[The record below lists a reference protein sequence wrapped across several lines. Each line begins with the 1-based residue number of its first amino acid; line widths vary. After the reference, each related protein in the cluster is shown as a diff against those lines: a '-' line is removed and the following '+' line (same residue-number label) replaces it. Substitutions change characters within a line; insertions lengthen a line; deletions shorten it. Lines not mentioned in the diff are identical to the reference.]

1 VTPADEDSAVTPVL
15 ELRHVTAGYGRAV
28 VLRDVSVCVQAGSVV
43 ALVGPNGAGKTT
55 LLRVAAGLVSPAAG
69 DVLIAGRDVTGS
81 PADERARHGLCLVPE
96 RRGIF
101 PNLSVRDNLRLAVPS
116 SATDRS
122 LDPAFDVFPELSRR
136 LGQRAGTMSG
146 GQQQM
151 LALARCFLA
160 DPKVA
165 LLDEVSTGLAPRT
178 IDLIFAALARLVE
191 RGVALLLVEQY
202 IARALELADVVNQLE
217 RGVIVAVSQPSEL
230 DRASLMLGY
239 MGGGREVDRAVPADD
254 MRSPT

>member
-1 VTPADEDSAVTPVL
+1 VTPADKDSAVIPVL
-15 ELRHVTAGYGRAV
+15 ELRHVTAGYGPTV

-55 LLRVAAGLVSPAAG
+55 LLRVAGGLVSPAAG
-69 DVLIAGRDVTGS
+69 EVLIAGRDVTGS
-81 PADERARHGLCLVPE
+81 PTYERARSGLCLVPE

-101 PNLSVRDNLRLAVPS
+101 PNLSVRENLRLAVPS
-116 SATDRS
+116 WATDRS

-136 LGQRAGTMSG
+136 PRQRAGTMSG

-160 DPKVA
+160 DAKVA

-178 IDLIFAALARLVE
+178 INAIFAALARLVD
-191 RGVALLLVEQY
+191 RGVSLLVVEQY
-202 IARALELADVVNQLE
+202 IARALELADVVYQLE
-217 RGVIVAVSQPSEL
+217 RGVIAAVSQPSEL
-230 DRASLMLGY
+230 DRASLTLSY
-239 MGGGREVDRAVPADD
+239 MGGGHDVDRVVPGD
-254 MRSPT
+254 